1 MRINITYHI
10 DRDGKPLQEYD
21 KPEQAVANFEQIAK
35 NEDNGKKRVYCNIDR
50 RNKYFP
56 SGSITVENGC
66 CFDRVYYTLV
76 SVVEE
81 PDPLYTSP
89 YYTTPKKTVL

>member
-10 DRDGKPLQEYD
+10 ERNGKLLQEYN
-21 KPEQAVANFEQIAK
+21 KPEQVVANFEQIAK
-35 NEDNGKKRVYCNIDR
+35 NEDKGNKHVYCNIDR

-56 SGSITVENGC
+56 SGSIVVENGC
-66 CFDRVYYTLV
+66 CFDRVYYNLV

-81 PDPLYTSP
+81 LDPLYTSP
-89 YYTTPKKTVL
+89 YYTTNKKTTL